1 MPTALPIGLHW
12 LKKPAIDV
20 GVTWGFLG
28 KRSARQGIV
37 KESLLKYAEERKA
50 CAAAKLASSFL
61 ARRERQ
67 MVHALGSK
75 RKFGYS
81 AGFLSDNDNKSSDSS
96 YGSD

>member
-1 MPTALPIGLHW
+1 MVVVPTALPISLHW

-50 CAAAKLASSFL
+50 CAAAKLAGSFL
-61 ARRERQ
+61 A
-67 MVHALGSK
+67 
-75 RKFGYS
+75 
-81 AGFLSDNDNKSSDSS
+81 
-96 YGSD
+96 

>member
-12 LKKPAIDV
+12 LKSPLLMWV
-20 GVTWGFLG
+20 LPGGSLE

-61 ARRERQ
+61 ARREHQ

-75 RKFGYS
+75 
-81 AGFLSDNDNKSSDSS
+81 
-96 YGSD
+96 